1 LSAASSRES
10 GKQGAQLA
18 SIAEGQR
25 EYNPDRPPLERREG
39 PLEAPAASDVTR
51 LLLAWRGGDR
61 AALERLVPLVYA
73 ELRRLAHRQ
82 MRRERPG
89 HTLQT
94 TALDVSPE
102 TVMRVWKVAKLWLLR
117 ELKREAVAG
126 SG

>member
-1 LSAASSRES
+1 M
-10 GKQGAQLA
+10 
-18 SIAEGQR
+18 
-25 EYNPDRPPLERREG
+25 
-39 PLEAPAASDVTR
+39 EAPAASDVTR

-102 TVMRVWKVAKLWLLR
+102 TVMRVRKVAKLWLLR

>member
-1 LSAASSRES
+1 
-10 GKQGAQLA
+10 
-18 SIAEGQR
+18 
-25 EYNPDRPPLERREG
+25 
-39 PLEAPAASDVTR
+39 
-51 LLLAWRGGDR
+51 
-61 AALERLVPLVYA
+61 
-73 ELRRLAHRQ
+73 

-102 TVMRVWKVAKLWLLR
+102 TVMRVWKVAKLSLLR